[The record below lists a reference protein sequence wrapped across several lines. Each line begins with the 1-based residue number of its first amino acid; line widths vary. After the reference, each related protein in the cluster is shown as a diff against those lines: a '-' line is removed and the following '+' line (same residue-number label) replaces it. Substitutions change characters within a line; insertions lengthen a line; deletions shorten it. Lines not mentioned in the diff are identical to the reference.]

1 MAVANEAALANGVR
15 PGMTLAAAYALVHTL
30 RVRQRDPLCEADA
43 LRALAAWAGQFTPN
57 VTIEDGAGLL
67 LEVSGSLKLFGGIAP
82 ILRELRSGCSELGF
96 TAALACAATARAAWW
111 LARSGKETIAAHI
124 DELPAKLAALS
135 IDALG
140 WPPDALTTLHAIGI
154 NTVGEAMA
162 LPRDG
167 FARRFGQRLLD
178 QLDQARGRLPDPR
191 PYFVPPEQF
200 RSRLE
205 LPAAVEQASALL
217 FATRRLLV
225 ELGGFLRARASGV
238 QQFQLRLEHDDPPAS
253 TLTFNLVAPGHDE
266 AHLALLVRERFDQHA
281 LRAPVYQITLEA
293 DVLIPLA
300 GASLTLFDDRYGT
313 STDWTKLVERL
324 RARLGSAAVH
334 GLTIVAEHRPEYAV
348 RPTELTEPRK
358 TLRRTTASPGASASA
373 AVAAMVPAAVPT
385 AAVPTTVVPA
395 SGTAGAPAATANGGA
410 HAHCITAPHDRPLWL
425 LVTPQPLVE
434 VDAKP
439 YLRGPL
445 ALVAGPERIE
455 SGWWDGHDVRRDYF
469 IAQDIDRS
477 LLWVYRDPAAA
488 GWFLHGL
495 FA

>member
-1 MAVANEAALANGVR
+1 MVDAHTVSVANEAALAKGVR
-15 PGMTLAAAYALVHTL
+15 PGMALAAAYALAHTL
-30 RVRQRDPLCEADA
+30 RVKQRDPLCEAEA
-43 LRALAAWAGQFTPN
+43 LRALATWTGQFTPS
-57 VTIEDGAGLL
+57 VAIEDGAGLL
-67 LEVSGSLKLFGGIAP
+67 LEVSGSLKLFDGIAP
-82 ILRELRSGCSELGF
+82 ILRALRAGMSELGF
-96 TAALACAATARAAWW
+96 TAAIAAAATARAAWW
-111 LARSGKETIAAHI
+111 LARSGKETLAQHV
-124 DELPAKLAALS
+124 DELPARLAALS
-135 IDALG
+135 IDTLG
-140 WPPDALTTLHAIGI
+140 WPGDAVSTLHAVGV
-154 NTVGEAMA
+154 NTVGETMA

-178 QLDQARGRLPDPR
+178 QLDQARGRLADPR
-191 PYFVPPEQF
+191 PFFEPPTQF

-205 LPAAVEQASALL
+205 LPAAVEEASALL

-238 QQFQLRLEHDDPPAS
+238 QQFRLWLEHDDAPS
-253 TLTFNLVAPGHDE
+253 TELVFNLVATGHDE
-266 AHLALLVRERFDQHA
+266 AHLALLARERFDQHV

-293 DVLIPLA
+293 DALIPLS
-300 GASLTLFDDRYGT
+300 GTSLTLFHDHH
-313 STDWTKLVERL
+313 SANADWSKLVERL

-348 RPTELTEPRK
+348 RPAELAEPR
-358 TLRRTTASPGASASA
+358 RAPPRPSPASASA
-373 AVAAMVPAAVPT
+373 ALGTTTRDATTNSAAS
-385 AAVPTTVVPA
+385 A
-395 SGTAGAPAATANGGA
+395 SARAATTTSPGA
-410 HAHCITAPHDRPLWL
+410 SDHTAPAHCITAPHDRPLWL

-434 VDAKP
+434 IDAKP

-455 SGWWDGHDVRRDYF
+455 SGWWDGNDVRRDYF

-477 LLWVYRDPAAA
+477 LLWVYRDPGAA